1 MTDSIELGD
10 HACLTF
16 TDGEERLD
24 LVAAFVRDGLRAGLK
39 VVCWTDTHA
48 PDGLAGE
55 LAFRSVRAGAALR
68 RGQLQIAP
76 VSSTLLADTTA
87 DATKMVEV
95 LNAELDA
102 AGRDGYRGLRVTA
115 DMGWAT
121 NPLAAAD
128 QLVGFESAV
137 AELFSDGRLCLFCQ
151 YDRER
156 FDAVTLAFASKAH
169 PKTIAA
175 QVYLEHPLLRICR
188 QYSPPGLRIA
198 GELDYRHRDFLGP
211 GAGRVHALGPAH
223 PHEPVGAGLHRRRL
237 CRVDRGSGEAVA
249 LVAPDDGDLPAC
261 GGHRTGPRRREY
273 RHPSAGKGR

>member
-1 MTDSIELGD
+1 MEDRVVTDSIELGD

-16 TDGEERLD
+16 TDAEERLD

-55 LAFRSVRAGAALR
+55 LAFRSVRAGAAMR

-102 AGRDGYRGLRVTA
+102 AGRDGYRGLRVAA

-175 QVYLEHPLLRICR
+175 QVYLSTRC
-188 QYSPPGLRIA
+188 SGSA
-198 GELDYRHRDFLGP
+198 
-211 GAGRVHALGPAH
+211 ASTA
-223 PHEPVGAGLHRRRL
+223 RL
-237 CRVDRGSGEAVA
+237 GSG
-249 LVAPDDGDLPAC
+249 LPVSWTIATATSWARRSESPC
-261 GGHRTGPRRREY
+261 AWTGT
-273 RHPSAGKGR
+273 ST